1 MMTKIKTFSELTK
14 LDLFYDRYEYL
25 RMGNVVGQS
34 TFGFDR
40 WVNQLLYKSKRWRR
54 TRDEVIMRD
63 NGCDLGVEGYEI
75 KGRLLVHH
83 MNPIT
88 MDDIENDRYEIYCPE
103 FLVCTSHLTHQAIHF
118 SDETLLPKTPVPRTK
133 NDTIPWK

>member
-1 MMTKIKTFSELTK
+1 MTKIKTFSELTK

-25 RMGNVVGQS
+25 RLGNVVGQS

-40 WVNQLLYKSKRWRR
+40 WINQLLYKSKRWQRA
-54 TRDEVIMRD
+54 RDEVIMRD

-88 MDDIENDRYEIYCPE
+88 MDDIEKDRYEIYCPE

-118 SDETLLPKTPVPRTK
+118 SDEALLPKTPVTRTK
-133 NDTIPWK
+133 NDTIPWKQ